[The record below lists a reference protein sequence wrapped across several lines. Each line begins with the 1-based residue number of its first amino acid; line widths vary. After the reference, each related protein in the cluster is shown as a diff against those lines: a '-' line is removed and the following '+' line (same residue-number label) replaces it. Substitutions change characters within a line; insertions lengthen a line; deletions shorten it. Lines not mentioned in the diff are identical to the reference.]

1 MAGYVIEDGPTP
13 LEAFTSELASG
24 LEAAL
29 GQKTLGNCR
38 TVHLEPIAEF
48 GAQHQKSGMPI
59 AWIDTAGTIMLA
71 AHEQVIPPEE
81 LYRLA
86 REARRRLK
94 ATMPIVR
101 VVAHPFTGQPGQFAI
116 TERRRDFAVE
126 APGLTL
132 LDHLSQASQLVF
144 GVGKVGDLFSGRGV
158 TRSVPLFQ
166 AHAVMDEVISMFSKA
181 PRGLIYANLPI
192 MSPDLQDTLS
202 TLQHVDRRLRD
213 LQECLKVGD
222 VLIITGDHGFD
233 CARPNPGHSREY
245 VPCLV
250 TGPRLARGVNL
261 GTRTTAA
268 DLAQTIGEALGAM
281 IGATA
286 LGCLAVPLSAFRPKV
301 AGPLC
306 YVNLDTFLATVP
318 RSAPPGK
325 LHIRCNLELHH
336 GGSLGHDTPATTC
349 RLAVEDTHAEYGT
362 SITAA
367 DGGIVRGRS
376 RGPKRQSTCGQR

>member
-1 MAGYVIEDGPTP
+1 MMTRIVLLVLDGFGIGSLPDAESYGDAGCNTLQRLAAISKGLTLPNLEQLGLGLLGQFQGIRPMTQPEGCYGKLGFTTRGKHSLAGHWELAGYVIEEGARPY
-13 LEAFTSELASG
+13 EAFTKELASG
-24 LEAAL
+24 LEVAL

-38 TVHLEPIAEF
+38 TVRLEPIAEF
-48 GAQHQKSGMPI
+48 GAEHQKSGMPI
-59 AWIDTAGTIMLA
+59 AWIDTAGTVMLA
-71 AHEQVIPPEE
+71 AHEQVVPPEE

-101 VVAHPFTGQPGQFAI
+101 VVAYPFTGQPGQFAV

-126 APGLTL
+126 PPGLTL

-144 GVGKVGDLFSGRGV
+144 GIGKVGDLFSGRGV

-166 AHAVMDEVISMFSKA
+166 AQAVMDEVIGMFSKA
-181 PRGLIYANLPI
+181 PRGLIYASLPI
-192 MSPDLQDTLS
+192 MSPDLQETVS

-233 CARPNPGHSREY
+233 CARPTPGHSREY

-268 DLAQTIGEALGAM
+268 DLAQTIGEALGATRLPW
-281 IGATA
+281 GDSFLDA
-286 LGCLAVPLSAFRPKV
+286 LQ
-301 AGPLC
+301 
-306 YVNLDTFLATVP
+306 
-318 RSAPPGK
+318 
-325 LHIRCNLELHH
+325 
-336 GGSLGHDTPATTC
+336 
-349 RLAVEDTHAEYGT
+349 
-362 SITAA
+362 
-367 DGGIVRGRS
+367 S
-376 RGPKRQSTCGQR
+376 R

>member
-1 MAGYVIEDGPTP
+1 MMTRIVLLVLDGFGIGSLPDAESYGDAGCNTLQRLAAISKGLTLPNLEQLGLGLLGQFQGIRPMAQPEGCYGMLGFTTKGKHSLAGHWELAGYVIEDGPRPSET
-13 LEAFTSELASG
+13 FTSELASG

-48 GAQHQKSGMPI
+48 GAEHQKSGMPI

-71 AHEQVIPPEE
+71 AHEQVVPPEE

-94 ATMPIVR
+94 ATMPVVR
-101 VVAHPFTGQPGQFAI
+101 VVAYPFVGQPGRFAV

-126 APGLTL
+126 PAGLTL

-158 TRSVPLFQ
+158 TRSVPLYQ
-166 AHAVMDEVISMFSKA
+166 TPSVMDEVIGMFSKA

-192 MSPDLQDTLS
+192 MSPDLQDTVS

-213 LQECLKVGD
+213 LQEHLKVGD

-261 GTRTTAA
+261 GTRSTAA
-268 DLAQTIGEALGAM
+268 DLAQTIGEALGAARLPW
-281 IGATA
+281 GDSFLDA
-286 LGCLAVPLSAFRPKV
+286 LQ
-301 AGPLC
+301 
-306 YVNLDTFLATVP
+306 
-318 RSAPPGK
+318 
-325 LHIRCNLELHH
+325 
-336 GGSLGHDTPATTC
+336 
-349 RLAVEDTHAEYGT
+349 
-362 SITAA
+362 
-367 DGGIVRGRS
+367 S
-376 RGPKRQSTCGQR
+376 R

>member
-1 MAGYVIEDGPTP
+1 MMTRIVLLVLDGFGIGSLPDAESYGDAGCNTLQRLAAISKGLTLPNLEQLGLGLLGQFQGIRPMAQPEGCYGMLGFTTKGKHSLAGHWELAGYVIEDGPTSYDT
-13 LEAFTSELASG
+13 FTSELASG

-38 TVHLEPIAEF
+38 TVHLGPIAEF
-48 GAQHQKSGMPI
+48 GAEHQKSGMPI

-71 AHEQVIPPEE
+71 AHEQVVPPEE

-94 ATMPIVR
+94 ATMPVVR
-101 VVAHPFTGQPGQFAI
+101 VVAYPFVGQPGRFAV

-126 APGLTL
+126 PAGLTL

-158 TRSVPLFQ
+158 TRSVPLYQTPF
-166 AHAVMDEVISMFSKA
+166 VMDEVIGMFSKA

-192 MSPDLQDTLS
+192 MSPDLQDTVS
-202 TLQHVDRRLRD
+202 MLQHVDRRLRE
-213 LQECLKVGD
+213 LQEHLKVGD

-233 CARPNPGHSREY
+233 CARPTPGHSREY

-261 GTRTTAA
+261 GTRSTAA
-268 DLAQTIGEALGAM
+268 DLAQTIGEALGAARLPW
-281 IGATA
+281 GDSFLDA
-286 LGCLAVPLSAFRPKV
+286 LQ
-301 AGPLC
+301 
-306 YVNLDTFLATVP
+306 
-318 RSAPPGK
+318 
-325 LHIRCNLELHH
+325 
-336 GGSLGHDTPATTC
+336 
-349 RLAVEDTHAEYGT
+349 
-362 SITAA
+362 
-367 DGGIVRGRS
+367 S
-376 RGPKRQSTCGQR
+376 R

>member
-1 MAGYVIEDGPTP
+1 MMTRIVLLVLDGFGIGSLPDAQSYGDAGCNTLQRLAAISKGLTLPNLEQLGLGLLGQFQGIRPMAQPEGCYGMLGFSTKGKHSMAGHWELAGYVIEDGPP
-13 LEAFTSELASG
+13 PYEAFTSELASG
-24 LEAAL
+24 VEAAL

-38 TVHLEPIAEF
+38 TVRLEPIAEF
-48 GAQHQKSGMPI
+48 GAEHQKSGMPI
-59 AWIDTAGTIMLA
+59 AWIDTAGTVMLA

-94 ATMPIVR
+94 TTMPIVR
-101 VVAHPFTGQPGQFAI
+101 VVAHPFTGQPGQFSV

-126 APGLTL
+126 PPGLTL

-144 GVGKVGDLFSGRGV
+144 GIGKVADLFSGRGV

-166 AHAVMDEVISMFSKA
+166 TPAVMDEVIGMFSKV
-181 PRGLIYANLPI
+181 PRGLIYASLPI
-192 MSPDLQDTLS
+192 MSPDLQDTVS

-213 LQECLKVGD
+213 LQESLKVGD

-261 GTRTTAA
+261 GTRSTAA
-268 DLAQTIGEALGAM
+268 DLGQTIGEALGATRLPW
-281 IGATA
+281 GDSFLDA
-286 LGCLAVPLSAFRPKV
+286 LQ
-301 AGPLC
+301 
-306 YVNLDTFLATVP
+306 
-318 RSAPPGK
+318 
-325 LHIRCNLELHH
+325 
-336 GGSLGHDTPATTC
+336 
-349 RLAVEDTHAEYGT
+349 
-362 SITAA
+362 
-367 DGGIVRGRS
+367 S
-376 RGPKRQSTCGQR
+376 R

>member
-1 MAGYVIEDGPTP
+1 MMTRIVLLVLDGFGIGSLPDAESYGDAGCNTLQRLAAISKGLTLPNLEQLGLGLLGQFQGIRPMTQPEGCYGKLGFTTRGKHSLAGHWELSGYVIEAGARPY
-13 LEAFTSELASG
+13 EAFTKELASG
-24 LEAAL
+24 LEVAL

-38 TVHLEPIAEF
+38 TVRLEPIAEF
-48 GAQHQKSGMPI
+48 GAEHQKSGMPI
-59 AWIDTAGTIMLA
+59 AWIDTAGTVMLA
-71 AHEQVIPPEE
+71 AHEQVVPPEE

-101 VVAHPFTGQPGQFAI
+101 VVAYPFTGQPGQFAV

-126 APGLTL
+126 PPGLTL

-166 AHAVMDEVISMFSKA
+166 AQAVMDEVIGMFSKV
-181 PRGLIYANLPI
+181 PRGLIYASLPI
-192 MSPDLQDTLS
+192 MSPDLQETVS

-233 CARPNPGHSREY
+233 CARPTPGHSREY

-268 DLAQTIGEALGAM
+268 DLAQTIGEALGATRLPW
-281 IGATA
+281 GDSFLDA
-286 LGCLAVPLSAFRPKV
+286 LQ
-301 AGPLC
+301 
-306 YVNLDTFLATVP
+306 
-318 RSAPPGK
+318 
-325 LHIRCNLELHH
+325 
-336 GGSLGHDTPATTC
+336 
-349 RLAVEDTHAEYGT
+349 
-362 SITAA
+362 
-367 DGGIVRGRS
+367 S
-376 RGPKRQSTCGQR
+376 R